1 MEFRDRLQKDLQAA
15 MKAGDV
21 IKRETLRTLL
31 AALTHAEVEK
41 QGEFTDADLATVLQR
56 EVKKRREAIEAY
68 QAGGRKDLVDKETQE
83 LHILQTYMP
92 KQLSPQEIEAV
103 VSQIIAGL
111 SAAGKPN
118 LGQVMGAAM
127 GKLKGQADGNAV
139 RQVVAKLL
147 Q

>member
-31 AALTHAEVEK
+31 TALTNAEVDK
-41 QGEFTDADLATVLQR
+41 QGEFTEYDVAAVLQR

-68 QAGGRKDLVDKETQE
+68 RDGGRQELADKETQE
-83 LHILQTYMP
+83 LRILQTYMP

-103 VSQIIAGL
+103 VGQIIAGL

-127 GKLKGQADGNAV
+127 GKLKGQADGNVV

>member
-41 QGEFTDADLATVLQR
+41 QGEFTDADLAAVLQR

-92 KQLSPQEIEAV
+92 KQLSPQEIETV

-111 SAAGKPN
+111 SAAGNPN